1 MENRSH
7 ALIAGLFLLILGV
20 SAVAAL
26 WWFGGQQED
35 NNSYIVE
42 TRRNVTGLNPQAQV
56 RYRGIRVGKVESIW
70 LDPGDIRKTLITVRV
85 RSDIPIT
92 RGTVARL
99 GYQGVTGIAHVLLED
114 EGKDA
119 RPLVSTGPSDQ
130 ARIAMQDS
138 LVEELADV
146 GSDTLRQARE
156 LMIGINEILRPENR
170 KAISKT
176 LANLESA
183 TAHASET
190 TARLQ
195 HLLNSENVRR
205 VNSVLTKAEQTVAQ
219 AAPFFAEARGLVAR
233 LQSASER
240 FETALGD
247 PSTNGVGALAPRLN
261 ELSAELASTSHQLN
275 RVLLMLEES
284 PQSLIFGRQNVQP
297 GPGEAGFAAPATV
310 REKP

>member
-7 ALIAGLFLLILGV
+7 ALIAGLFLLILGA

-35 NNSYIVE
+35 TNSYIVE

-70 LDPGDIRKTLITVRV
+70 LDPGDVRKTLITVTV

-92 RGTVARL
+92 HGTIARL

-119 RPLVSTGPSDQ
+119 RPLVSTGPDQ
-130 ARIAMQDS
+130 ARISMQDS

-176 LANLESA
+176 LANLETA

-195 HLLNSENVRR
+195 HLLNMENVSR

-219 AAPFFAEARGLVAR
+219 AAPFFSEARGLVAR

-240 FETALGD
+240 FEAALGD
-247 PSTNGVGALAPRLN
+247 PSTNGVGVLAPRLN

-297 GPGEAGFAAPATV
+297 GPGEAGFAAPATN